1 MISMLTSFAWSEAS
15 GVFLAYLLIIAIPTA
30 LAWVRT
36 AWLAQKYGE
45 RIAYGHTVF
54 VFFVA
59 FVICF
64 STLAW
69 MPEGECNYTPWQVF
83 LSGIVMVILSGAAI
97 IRVPVPTLNLL
108 PI

>member
-1 MISMLTSFAWSEAS
+1 MLTSFTWSEVP

-36 AWLAQKYGE
+36 AWLAKKCGE

-54 VFFVA
+54 VFVVA

-69 MPEGECNYTPWQVF
+69 MPEGEYNYTPWRVF
-83 LSGIVMVILSGAAI
+83 LSGFVMVIFTGAAI

-108 PI
+108 PT